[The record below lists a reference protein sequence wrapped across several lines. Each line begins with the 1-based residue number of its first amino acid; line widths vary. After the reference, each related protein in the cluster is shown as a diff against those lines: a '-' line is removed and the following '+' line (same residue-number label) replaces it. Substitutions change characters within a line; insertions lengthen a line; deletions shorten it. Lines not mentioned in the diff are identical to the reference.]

1 MLAWGEFGLDYSH
14 PHFGRVAG
22 NRRRQREVFAR
33 QLDLAIPLGYP
44 LVVHSRAADRDTLRV
59 LRRKVPRDWKMHIH
73 SFRGSIHFMEAMI
86 EEFPNAYIGLPGIV
100 TMADPDAQELC
111 RRCPL
116 EKLLLE
122 TDSPYLPLMGHTYS
136 HPGLIPEVIRKVAE
150 LKAVPEREVAAMMR
164 RNVRAVYG
172 I

>member
-1 MLAWGEFGLDYSH
+1 M
-14 PHFGRVAG
+14 
-22 NRRRQREVFAR
+22 
-33 QLDLAIPLGYP
+33 AIPLGYP

-73 SFRGSIHFMEAMI
+73 SFRGSIQFMEAMI